1 MRRDNDD
8 ASGFDRAPSLHRAHV
23 DAYVDEETPDEAPAA
38 SASVVV
44 CSLSDR
50 DGSVSLSERSMRRRL
65 ALFAARHRELRCQDA
80 AVRTDAPFMDRA
92 FHDAFGVALSA
103 LEGLRRM
110 HEEFFI
116 ERGEGD
122 AKFRLVCLGASDAHE
137 LSRWLAF
144 AAMRSIEGCGD
155 VECALVGPALSR
167 DGETFEAIVPSF
179 YGDEGE
185 DDIASLRV
193 RTRRGLFPRD
203 YDEPCDLY
211 AAFNAGLPVGDDW
224 YDAVAHVVRQHVTY
238 QENLR
243 SEKRRRLDR
252 RPPSFWVS
260 DYNFAAATI
269 AFSNLQAIVDRAL
282 ETKSDAL
289 RDAFEPVFVEP
300 YLNPFRGPQVHP
312 TSDTCELSSC
322 NNAYAFAFV
331 GLSPR

>member
-1 MRRDNDD
+1 MKRDDDD
-8 ASGFDRAPSLHRAHV
+8 ASAFDVRSLQRAYV
-23 DAYVDEETPDEAPAA
+23 DAYVDEETRHEAPAA
-38 SASVVV
+38 SASAVVRA
-44 CSLSDR
+44 LSDR
-50 DGSVSLSERSMRRRL
+50 DASTSLSDDSMRRRL
-65 ALFAARHRELRCQDA
+65 ALFAARHRALRCQDA

-116 ERGEGD
+116 ERGEDDGT
-122 AKFRLVCLGASDAHE
+122 FRLVCLGASDAHE
-137 LSRWLAF
+137 LPRWLAF

-167 DGETFEAIVPSF
+167 DGETFEAIVPPF
-179 YGDEGE
+179 YGEEGE
-185 DDIASLRV
+185 KSVAALRV

-203 YDEPCDLY
+203 YDEPCDLC

-224 YDAVAHVVRQHVTY
+224 YDAVAHIVRRHATY

-269 AFSNLQAIVDRAL
+269 AFSNLQAMVDRAL
-282 ETKSDAL
+282 KTTSDAL

-300 YLNPFRGPQVHP
+300 YLNPFRGSHVCPP
-312 TSDTCELSSC
+312 SDMCEMPSC